1 MYHFFVKIL
10 IDVSS
15 ILLISA
21 FWKSD
26 TFCDT
31 FCLKFGDTFCF
42 KFGDTF
48 CFNSAGAQNPA
59 ARMHQRLDLASF
71 WEGSCGGGTA
81 SHEKSKNS
89 NVLHLW
95 APVLWK
101 TFETSCKKWP
111 GQAGSGRRA
120 PRIPKCVDVPHQLLI
135 GSMANLRGTTWTRPR
150 ARRQYFQRVEKW
162 SKCRTVEREAKKIRA

>member
-1 MYHFFVKIL
+1 MYNKMYHKMYYKMYHFFVKIL
-10 IDVSS
+10 TDVSS

-71 WEGSCGGGTA
+71 WEGSCGGVLQAT
-81 SHEKSKNS
+81 KN
-89 NVLHLW
+89 
-95 APVLWK
+95 PK
-101 TFETSCKKWP
+101 TVMFCISGPWSYGKRSRRLAKNGLARL
-111 GQAGSGRRA
+111 GQVGA
-120 PRIPKCVDVPHQLLI
+120 PRE
-135 GSMANLRGTTWTRPR
+135 
-150 ARRQYFQRVEKW
+150 FQNALMWRINFW
-162 SKCRTVEREAKKIRA
+162 LTVWQI

>member
-1 MYHFFVKIL
+1 MENVRDVLQKMAWPGWVRSARPENFRMYYKMYHFFVKIL
-10 IDVSS
+10 TDVSS

-31 FCLKFGDTFCF
+31 FCFKFGDTFCF

-71 WEGSCGGGTA
+71 WEGSCGGTA
-81 SHEKSKNS
+81 SHENPKTVMFCISGPWSYGKRSRRLAKNGLAGLGQ
-89 NVLHLW
+89 VGAPPDFLHVSQHATL
-95 APVLWK
+95 
-101 TFETSCKKWP
+101 F
-111 GQAGSGRRA
+111 
-120 PRIPKCVDVPHQLLI
+120 
-135 GSMANLRGTTWTRPR
+135 
-150 ARRQYFQRVEKW
+150 Y
-162 SKCRTVEREAKKIRA
+162 

>member
-1 MYHFFVKIL
+1 MYHKMHHKMYHFFVKIL

-21 FWKSD
+21 FWKSG

-71 WEGSCGGGTA
+71 WEGSCGGVLQAT
-81 SHEKSKNS
+81 KSPKTVMFCISGPWSYGKRSRRLAKNG
-89 NVLHLW
+89 LARL
-95 APVLWK
+95 
-101 TFETSCKKWP
+101 
-111 GQAGSGRRA
+111 GQVGA
-120 PRIPKCVDVPHQLLI
+120 PRE
-135 GSMANLRGTTWTRPR
+135 
-150 ARRQYFQRVEKW
+150 FQNALMWRINFW
-162 SKCRTVEREAKKIRA
+162 LTVWQI